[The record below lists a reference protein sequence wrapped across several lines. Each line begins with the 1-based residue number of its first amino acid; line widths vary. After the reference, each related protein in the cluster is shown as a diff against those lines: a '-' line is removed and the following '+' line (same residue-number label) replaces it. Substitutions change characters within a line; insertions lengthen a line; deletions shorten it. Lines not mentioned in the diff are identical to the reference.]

1 MLPCSYCSRCC
12 LGYSELMLEP
22 TVLNCPSLNINGMLL
37 LQIHKDRFVFKSQF
51 KDIKNI
57 SIPLNSIIPFTHEQS
72 FEGSGI
78 SLSQSSYLKL
88 VYKDN
93 SSQQI
98 TLFIEFYLTNL
109 SNAYPQKYIYF
120 LTKLVD
126 MGLIDKNKTE
136 SAL

>member
-1 MLPCSYCSRCC
+1 
-12 LGYSELMLEP
+12 
-22 TVLNCPSLNINGMLL
+22 MLL